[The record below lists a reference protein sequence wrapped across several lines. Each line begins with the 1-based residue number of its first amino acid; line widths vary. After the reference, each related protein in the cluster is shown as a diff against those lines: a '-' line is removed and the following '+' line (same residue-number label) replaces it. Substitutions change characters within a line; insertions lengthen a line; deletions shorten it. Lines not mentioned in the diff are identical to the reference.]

1 MKIMKKIVLLFLN
14 ITFFQKL
21 LAYWVLLLW
30 FYFLRDFLLVLF
42 LTFLFSYLFLTLW
55 TYLKLHLDNLLEK
68 IIFNKSYL
76 KYIKKIFSLNIIIII
91 LYLTFVTILF
101 FALSD
106 LLPKLTKELK
116 EIPKYVPAISSYVD
130 VIASKLE
137 EMKNINSQIW
147 WSISEIFTKQD
158 LDIAIEVYEKLK
170 TVWAI
175 FFKIILSLILSYIFI
190 IDRDKLWD
198 YLKWIK
204 SSNFWF
210 FYKEYKMIIWK
221 IVRTFGLVFKAQS
234 MIALVNTV
242 LTTIWLIIIGL
253 AQWFTFPFIY
263 TLAIVVFICWFIP
276 VIGTFISSIPI
287 LIIWY
292 TLWWITIVFQVVFLI
307 AFIHALEA
315 YYLNPKIVSSF
326 IHLPVSLTFLVL
338 ILSEYFMWIAWLV
351 IWVSTFYLIIELLKD
366 VDVIINKSK
375 IKFEKLKDKE

>member
-1 MKIMKKIVLLFLN
+1 MKIIKKIVLLFLN